1 MGGMN
6 RNPIVSPLRPGMT
19 PFSDTVFARLLRRLA
34 GAVCHH
40 PRWFVYPQIGL
51 ALAGVL
57 YSSAWL
63 KLDMSRSHLVG
74 TNLRQQRIHLKY
86 RKEFPREDE
95 LVVVVQS
102 GRMERNRQFVER
114 LAARIAPQTNLFTDL
129 FYKGDLATFGPK
141 ALLLVPTHD
150 LEEMRRVLH
159 ECRTLI
165 QEFAQAANFDSL
177 FGLVNKQFRTAS
189 AADPATTATLVQ
201 RIPYLQRLIE
211 QAQQSLLRP
220 GVPPSPGVETLFAG
234 GQQAEQSMYLAFDQ
248 GQVYLLTVHPRSEAL
263 TPKAI
268 EELRRLIGATQFEVT
283 GVNVGLTGEPV
294 LEYDEMRQ
302 AGHDSMAASIVAMV
316 LGSVIFIVAYGQAW
330 RPFKAAL
337 CLLLGLGCSLGFTT
351 LAIGHLNI
359 LTITFAPMLIGLAM
373 DFGIHFISRYE
384 EEMRNRRTETEAI
397 ERATALTGRG
407 IIAGGVTMAVAFLAM
422 ALTDFRGIQEM
433 GIISG
438 CGVLLCLIPMMT
450 CLPLLLRRGR
460 QNLLDH
466 QMGPTHQRRLDIE
479 VLWLRH
485 PVLVLGTTLLL
496 CAGATFQFPRV
507 WFDYDLLHLQSQSL
521 PSVVYEKTLIEA
533 TGIEA
538 TGSSTLHSEVIADS
552 AAQAREYEQKI
563 KRLPSV
569 ALVRSAAGY
578 ITEDQS
584 RKLELIRSIKGEL
597 AAIRFAPMDQ
607 SPVKLEQLS
616 VRLYDL
622 AGYLGLAAFLLGDS
636 NPALARQLGSLE
648 GAIGELRFA
657 MLRGQPEIPV
667 QLTLFQQAFFADL
680 HQTLAAIKSQDTT
693 GPLGLR
699 DLPPALHDRFIGAT
713 GKYLLQVY
721 ARKDLWHHANQREFL
736 QELTTVV
743 PPDQVTGKPSQL
755 YQYSTLLK
763 DSYEQAAVY
772 ALIAITLAVLIQF
785 RSLVAVALA
794 LLPVVIG
801 TTWLLGWMG
810 LVGIP
815 FNPANIITLPL
826 VVGIGVTNG
835 IQVLNRFAEQ
845 QEPSIL
851 AKSTGK
857 AVLVSGLTAIAGFGS
872 LMLANHQ
879 GIKSLGE
886 VMSAGIAA
894 CMVAALMV
902 LPALLRLLTHW
913 GWTLKPD
920 RRRRGNGVETS
931 EAISGVANVARKP

>member
-1 MGGMN
+1 M
-6 RNPIVSPLRPGMT
+6 S
-19 PFSDTVFARLLRRLA
+19 PFSDSVFARLLRRLA
-34 GAVCHH
+34 RAVCRH
-40 PRWFVYPQIGL
+40 PRWFVYPQIAL

-57 YSSAWL
+57 YSVEWL
-63 KLDMSRSHLVG
+63 QLDMSRSHLVG
-74 TNLRQQRIHLKY
+74 TNVRQQRIYLKY
-86 RKEFPREDE
+86 RQEFPRQDE
-95 LVVVVQS
+95 LVVVVES
-102 GRMERNRQFVER
+102 GRLERNRQFIER
-114 LAARIAPQTNLFTDL
+114 LAARIAPQTNLFTAL

-159 ECRTLI
+159 ECQPLL
-165 QEFAQAANFDSL
+165 QEFLQAANFDSL
-177 FGLVNKQFRTAS
+177 FGVVNKQFRTAS
-189 AADPATTATLVQ
+189 TTGPATTATLVQ

-211 QAQQSLLRP
+211 QAQQSLVRP
-220 GVPPSPGVETLFAG
+220 GIPPSPGVETLFAG
-234 GQQAEQSMYLAFDQ
+234 GQQAEQSMYFAFQQ

-263 TPKAI
+263 MPKAI
-268 EELRRLIGATQFEVT
+268 EELRRLIGATQTEVA

-302 AGHDSMAASIVAMV
+302 AGRDSMTASIVALV
-316 LGSVIFIVAYGQAW
+316 LGSVIFIVAYRQAW

-337 CLLLGLGCSLGFTT
+337 CLLIGLGCSLGFTT

-407 IIAGGVTMAVAFLAM
+407 IIAGGITMAVAFAAM

-438 CGVLLCLIPMMT
+438 GGVLLCLIPMMT

-460 QNLLDH
+460 QNQLDH
-466 QMGPTHQRRLDIE
+466 DMGPTHQRRLEIE

-485 PVLVLGTTLLL
+485 PVLVVGTTLLL
-496 CAGATFQFPRV
+496 CAAAAFQFPRV

-533 TGIEA
+533 TGTEA
-538 TGSSTLHSEVIADS
+538 TGSSTLHSEVIANS
-552 AAQAREYEQKI
+552 AAQALEYEAKI

-578 ITEDQS
+578 IAADQDQ
-584 RKLELIRSIKGEL
+584 KLELIRSIKDEL
-597 AAIRFAPMDQ
+597 ASIRFTPIDQ
-607 SPVKLEQLS
+607 SPVNLEQLS

-622 AGYLGLAAFLLGDS
+622 GGYLGLAAFFAGDS
-636 NPALARQLGSLE
+636 NPALVRQLGSLE
-648 GAIGELRFA
+648 GAIRELRIA
-657 MLRGQPEIPV
+657 LLSGQPQIPV

-680 HQTLAAIKSQDTT
+680 HQTVAAIKEQDATR
-693 GPLGLR
+693 PLSLQ
-699 DLPPALHDRFIGAT
+699 DLPPTLHDRFIGVT
-713 GKYLLQVY
+713 GKFLLQVY
-721 ARKDLWHHANQREFL
+721 ARKDLWHHANQQEFL
-736 QELTTVV
+736 QELETVV
-743 PPDQVTGKPSQL
+743 PPDQVTGRPSQF
-755 YQYSTLLK
+755 YQYTTLLK
-763 DSYEQAAVY
+763 ESYEWAALY
-772 ALIAITLAVLIQF
+772 ALIAITLAVWLQF

-801 TTWLLGWMG
+801 TTWLLGLMG
-810 LVGIP
+810 LMGMP
-815 FNPANIITLPL
+815 FNPANIMTLPL
-826 VVGIGVTNG
+826 VAGIGVTNG
-835 IQVLNRFAEQ
+835 IHILNRFAEE

-872 LMLANHQ
+872 LVLANHQ

-886 VMSAGIAA
+886 VMSLGIAA

-902 LPALLRLLTHW
+902 LPALLRLLMHW
-913 GWTLKPD
+913 GWTMNREGRHGGTRPH
-920 RRRRGNGVETS
+920 V
-931 EAISGVANVARKP
+931 P

>member
-1 MGGMN
+1 MGWLN
-6 RNPIVSPLRPGMT
+6 RNPTVPPHGFGMT
-19 PFSDTVFARLLRRLA
+19 PFSDTVFARLLRVLA
-34 GAVCHH
+34 RVVCKH
-40 PRWFVYPQIGL
+40 PRWFVYPQIFL
-51 ALAGVL
+51 ALLGVL
-57 YSSAWL
+57 CTAAWL
-63 KLDMSRSHLVG
+63 KLDMNRSHLVG
-74 TNLRQQRIHLKY
+74 TDLRQQRIYLKY
-86 RKEFPREDE
+86 RKEFPKEDE
-95 LVVVVQS
+95 LVVVVES
-102 GRMERNRQFVER
+102 DRMERNRQFIER
-114 LAARIAPQTNLFTDL
+114 LAARIAPQTNLFTAL

-141 ALLLVPTHD
+141 ALLLVPTED
-150 LEEMRRVLH
+150 LEEMRRILH
-159 ECRTLI
+159 ECRPLI

-177 FGLVNKQFRTAS
+177 FGLVNKQFRTAP
-189 AADPATTATLVQ
+189 AAGPATTESLIQ
-201 RIPYLQRLIE
+201 RIPYLERLIE
-211 QAQQSLLRP
+211 QATQSLLRP
-220 GVPPSPGVETLFAG
+220 GIPPSPGVETLFASG
-234 GQQAEQSMYLAFDQ
+234 AQAEQSMYLAFDR
-248 GQVYLLTVHPRSEAL
+248 GRVYLLTVHPRSEAL
-263 TPKAI
+263 TPNAI
-268 EELRRLIGATQFEVT
+268 EELRRLIGATQFEVA

-294 LEYDEMRQ
+294 LAYDELRQ
-302 AGHDSMAASIVAMV
+302 AGHDSMAASLLALF

-438 CGVLLCLIPMMT
+438 GGVLLCLIPMMT

-485 PVLVLGTTLLL
+485 PVLVVGTTLLL
-496 CAGATFQFPRV
+496 CAGAAFQFPRV
-507 WFDYDLLHLQSQSL
+507 RFDYDLLHLQSQSL

-538 TGSSTLHSEVIADS
+538 TGSSTLHSEVVANS
-552 AAQAREYEQKI
+552 AAQAREYEERI
-563 KRLPSV
+563 KRLPVV

-578 ITEDQS
+578 ITEDQG

-597 AAIRFAPMDQ
+597 ADIRFAPMDQ
-607 SPVKLEQLS
+607 SPVNLEQLS
-616 VRLYDL
+616 ARLYDF
-622 AGYLGLAAFLLGDS
+622 AGYLGLAAFLVRDS
-636 NPALARQLGSLE
+636 NPALTRQLGSLE

-657 MLRGQPEIPV
+657 MLRGQPQIPV

-680 HQTLAAIKSQDTT
+680 HQTLEAIKSQDTT
-693 GPLGLR
+693 GPLTLR
-699 DLPPALHDRFIGAT
+699 DLPPALHDRFIGVT

-721 ARKDLWHHANQREFL
+721 AKKDLWSHANQREFL
-736 QELTTVV
+736 QELETVV
-743 PPDQVTGKPSQL
+743 PPDQVTGRPSQL

-763 DSYEQAAVY
+763 DSYEKAAGY
-772 ALIAITLAVLIQF
+772 ALIAITVAVLLQF
-785 RSLVAVALA
+785 RSLVALALA

-801 TTWLLGWMG
+801 ITWLLGFMG
-810 LVGIP
+810 LTGIS
-815 FNPANIITLPL
+815 FNPANIMTLPL

-835 IQVLNRFAEQ
+835 IQILNRFSEQ

-902 LPALLRLLTHW
+902 LPALLRLLAHW
-913 GWTLKPD
+913 GWTITPN
-920 RRRRGNGVETS
+920 RRHRGNHLEG
-931 EAISGVANVARKP
+931 A

>member
-1 MGGMN
+1 MMA
-6 RNPIVSPLRPGMT
+6 
-19 PFSDTVFARLLRRLA
+19 FSNTVFASLLRRLA
-34 GAVCHH
+34 RAVCQH

-51 ALAGVL
+51 ALVGAL
-57 YSSAWL
+57 YTADRL

-74 TNLRQQRIHLKY
+74 TNLRQQRIYLKY

-102 GRMERNRQFVER
+102 GVMERNRQFIER
-114 LAARIAPQTNLFTDL
+114 LAARVAPQTNLFIHL
-129 FYKGDLATFGPK
+129 FYKGDLASFGPK
-141 ALLLVPTHD
+141 ALLLVPTKD

-159 ECRTLI
+159 ECRSLI
-165 QEFAQAANFDSL
+165 QEFAQAANFDAL
-177 FGLVNKQFRTAS
+177 FGLVNKQFRTAP
-189 AADPATTATLVQ
+189 AADPATTESLVQ
-201 RIPYLQRLIE
+201 RLPYLQRLIE
-211 QAQQSLLRP
+211 QARQSLLRP
-220 GVPPSPGVETLFAG
+220 GLPPAPGVETLFAG
-234 GQQAEQSMYLAFDQ
+234 GEQAEQSIYLAFDR
-248 GQVYLLTVHPRSEAL
+248 GHVYLLTAQPKSEAL

-268 EELRRLIGATQFEVT
+268 EELRRLISATQHEVS

-294 LEYDEMRQ
+294 LEYDELRQ
-302 AGHDSMAASIVAMV
+302 AGHDSMAASIVALV

-337 CLLLGLGCSLGFTT
+337 CLLVGLGYSLGFTT

-384 EEMRNRRTETEAI
+384 EEMRNRRTDTEAI
-397 ERATALTGRG
+397 ERATALTGQG
-407 IIAGGVTMAVAFLAM
+407 IIAGGVTMAAAFLAM
-422 ALTDFRGIQEM
+422 ALADFRGIQEM
-433 GIISG
+433 GLISG
-438 CGVLLCLIPMMT
+438 CGMLLCMIPMMT

-460 QNLLDH
+460 QNLLDQH
-466 QMGPTHQRRLDIE
+466 MGPTHQRRLEIE

-485 PVLVLGTTLLL
+485 PVLVMGITVLL
-496 CAGATFQFPRV
+496 CAGAAFQFPRV
-507 WFDYDLLHLQSQSL
+507 RFDYDLLHLQSQSL

-552 AAQAREYEQKI
+552 AMQAREYEEQI
-563 KRLPSV
+563 KRLPAV

-578 ITEDQS
+578 ITEDQG

-597 AAIRFAPMDQ
+597 AAIRFAPIDR
-607 SPVKLEQLS
+607 SPVNLEQLS
-616 VRLYDL
+616 LRLYDF
-622 AGYLGLAAFLLGDS
+622 AGYLGLAAFLVRDS
-636 NPALARQLGSLE
+636 NPALARQLGPLE
-648 GAIGELRFA
+648 GAIGDLRFA
-657 MLRGQPEIPV
+657 MLRGQPQISV
-667 QLTLFQQAFFADL
+667 QLTLFQQAFFEDL
-680 HQTLAAIKSQDTT
+680 HQTLEAIKSQDTT
-693 GPLGLR
+693 GPLGPR
-699 DLPPALHDRFIGAT
+699 DLPPTLHDRFIGVT

-721 ARKDLWHHANQREFL
+721 ARKDLWRHANQREFL
-736 QELTTVV
+736 QELETIV
-743 PPDQVTGKPSQL
+743 PPDKVTGRPSQL

-763 DSYEQAAVY
+763 NSYLQAALY
-772 ALIAITLAVLIQF
+772 ALIAITLAVWLQF

-801 TTWLLGWMG
+801 TTWLLGFMG
-810 LVGIP
+810 LAGLS
-815 FNPANIITLPL
+815 FNPANIMTLPL

-835 IQVLNRFAEQ
+835 IQILNRFSEQ

-902 LPALLRLLTHW
+902 LPALLRLLAHW
-913 GWTLKPD
+913 GWTLRPE
-920 RRRRGNGVETS
+920 RRHGGNGLKV
-931 EAISGVANVARKP
+931 